1 MNPAEA
7 PHPMPPTNHGDTPVT
22 SDDDE
27 IKRLI
32 ASVTEGLTD
41 DDLRRPSDP
50 GRKCGPFLDGAGV

>member
-7 PHPMPPTNHGDTPVT
+7 PRPMLPADRGGRPVT
-22 SDDDE
+22 CDDE

>member
-7 PHPMPPTNHGDTPVT
+7 PPSDVGDIPLTA
-22 SDDDE
+22 DDDE

-41 DDLRRPSDP
+41 EDLHRPSDL
-50 GRKCGPFLDGAGV
+50 GRECGPFLDAVAT